1 MRHFQPLGRLT
12 AAVGML
18 ALMACMAV
26 AKTGGSSALPADNAP
41 FFTGNPDAAV
51 LKARTE
57 QRLAL
62 AQAALDKTL
71 KVKGKRTLD
80 NTMVPFDEVF
90 RQIDMAGAQNGLMEE
105 VSPDS
110 TTRATAE
117 SMSQEISKFVTDLSL
132 NRKLYDALVAM
143 DISSADAETKFYV
156 ERTLRDFRLSGVDK
170 DDATREKLKKLQEEL
185 VLISQ
190 EFGRNIREE
199 KGTVQCTVAELEGL
213 PLDFIDRH
221 KPGND
226 GKVTLT
232 LEYPD
237 YMPVISYAK
246 NDDLRRRM
254 YMAYQ
259 NRAFPKNLEV
269 LDRMRTKRHEMA
281 LLLGFTNYADLVVA
295 DKMTGKAQVAR
306 SFIDRV
312 VAASGERQMRE
323 YQQLVAEKAKSVPG
337 AKDVQFWEST
347 YYSEQVRKTQY
358 DFDSQQMR
366 PYLPYTAVK
375 QGVLDLSAKLFGVE
389 FRRVKDAPVWH
400 PLVECY
406 EMFENG
412 KLTGRFYLD
421 MHPRANKYNHAAQFG
436 IREGIKDRQIPEA
449 ALVCNLPGG
458 DPADPGLCEYNDV
471 NTFFHEFGHLLH
483 TLFGGNRKWVGTS
496 GIRTEHDLV
505 EAPSQMLEEW
515 MKSHEVLATFAK
527 DPKTGQPVP
536 ADLVKRMNRANE
548 FGKGLAVRRQMVY
561 AGMSLGCYDRDPAG
575 LTTDQL
581 FSELVKKYQPFPFVD
596 GTHFQCAF
604 GHLDGYS
611 AVYYTYMWSLVIAK
625 DMFST
630 FDKNNLMAPGAAKA
644 YREKVLAA
652 GGSKPAAE
660 MVKDLL
666 GRDFNEKAWQ
676 AWLDKEE

>member
-1 MRHFQPLGRLT
+1 MRSFLPLGRLT
-12 AAVGML
+12 AAVGL
-18 ALMACMAV
+18 LSV
-26 AKTGGSSALPADNAP
+26 LVSVPLAKTAGSSTLPDDNAP
-41 FFTGNPDAAV
+41 FFTGKPDAGA

-57 QRLAL
+57 KRLAL
-62 AQAALDKTL
+62 AQAALDKL
-71 KVKGKRTLD
+71 VAAKGKRTLE
-80 NTMVPFDEVF
+80 NTLMPFDEVY
-90 RQIDMAGAQNGLMEE
+90 RQLDMAGAQNGLMEE

-110 TTRATAE
+110 ATRATAE
-117 SMSQEISKFVTDLSL
+117 SMSQAISKFVTDLSL
-132 NRKLYDALVAM
+132 NRKVYDALVAL
-143 DISSADAETKFYV
+143 DLTKVDEETKFYV
-156 ERTLRDFRLSGVDK
+156 EKTLREFRLSGVDK
-170 DDATREKLKKLQEEL
+170 DDSTRAKIK
-185 VLISQ
+185 
-190 EFGRNIREE
+190 RNIRED
-199 KGTVQCTVAELEGL
+199 KGTIQCTVAELDGL
-213 PLDFIDRH
+213 PKDFIDRH
-221 KPGND
+221 KPGAD

-232 LEYPD
+232 MEYPD
-237 YMPVISYAK
+237 YIPVISYAK
-246 NDDLRRRM
+246 SDELRRRH

-259 NRAFPKNLEV
+259 NRAYPKNIDV
-269 LDRMRTKRHEMA
+269 LDRMRAKRFELA
-281 LLLGFTNYADLVVA
+281 QALGFSNYADLVMA
-295 DKMTGKAQVAR
+295 DKMTGKADVAR
-306 SFIDRV
+306 SFIERV
-312 VAASGERQMRE
+312 VAASGDRQKRE

-337 AKDVQFWEST
+337 ATDVQFWEAT

-358 DFDSQQMR
+358 DFDSQQLR
-366 PYLPYTAVK
+366 PYLPYAAVK
-375 QGVLDLSAKLFGVE
+375 QGMLDLSAKLFGVE
-389 FRRVKDAPVWH
+389 FRLVKDAPVWH

-406 EMFENG
+406 EMYEGG

-421 MHPRANKYNHAAQFG
+421 MHPRDNKYNHAAQFG
-436 IREGIKDRQIPEA
+436 IREGIAGRQIPEA

-458 DPADPGLCEYNDV
+458 DANDPGLCEYSDV

-483 TLFGGNRKWVGTS
+483 TLFAGNRKWVGTS
-496 GIRTEHDLV
+496 GIRTEHDFV

-515 MKSHEVLATFAK
+515 MKSHDVLATFAK

-561 AGMSLGCYDRDPAG
+561 AGMSLGCYDRDPKG

-581 FSELVKKYQPFPFVD
+581 FADLVKKYQPFPFVD

-630 FDKNNLMAPGAAKA
+630 FDKSNLMAPGAAKA

-652 GGSKPAAE
+652 GGSKPAAA

-666 GRDFNEKAWQ
+666 GRDFNEQAWK
-676 AWLDKEE
+676 AWLDKDE